1 MPKLWTWYLF
11 VKQGQ
16 LKLNQFLPRTKL
28 IHYSSTCA
36 SSLTQTR
43 SSEPICFW
51 TKYEKYSSS
60 QTTETNSIRKWFWTS
75 SGHSFTSTRETEQ
88 RGLAAHREQLGVAG
102 KVGRWTRPCWERRGR
117 RKWFTAPRVDSF
129 REAEEDDEAERLGLT
144 AKLGVGWN
152 YGARRRPALGF
163 RGARREEE
171 KDSTGEQERIGSRER
186 ASWRTYPPR
195 VRRRRAS
202 WRPEDRP
209 AGAATRSTACACRRR
224 QRAFCP

>member
-16 LKLNQFLPRTKL
+16 LKLNQFLPLTKL

-117 RKWFTAPRVDSF
+117 RKRFTAPRDDSF
-129 REAEEDDEAERLGLT
+129 CEVEQDGEAELPVRSPEFGAAR
-144 AKLGVGWN
+144 N
-152 YGARRRPALGF
+152 SGARRKTELAL
-163 RGARREEE
+163 
-171 KDSTGEQERIGSRER
+171 
-186 ASWRTYPPR
+186 
-195 VRRRRAS
+195 
-202 WRPEDRP
+202 
-209 AGAATRSTACACRRR
+209 R
-224 QRAFCP
+224 QRGRILRW